1 MCRSLFGN
9 NTPHLPFVELIT
21 LCYRPI
27 FLAQIMLVLFVCC
40 SIFNDRCGPRFS
52 RQPAYYITFIS
63 PCQHFFSGFEK
74 IFYLSGGGI
83 TGEKNAP
90 EFGWNIL
97 RDQIPRNKF
106 RGSAELSGGVVLK
119 SVLLTKQ
126 TQNDIIDTN
135 KSRLSSPILFPSLT
149 D

>member
-1 MCRSLFGN
+1 MTVAGRVFRDSLHIISLSYPLV
-9 NTPHLPFVELIT
+9 NTFF
-21 LCYRPI
+21 R
-27 FLAQIMLVLFVCC
+27 VLKKF
-40 SIFNDRCGPRFS
+40 
-52 RQPAYYITFIS
+52 
-63 PCQHFFSGFEK
+63 
-74 IFYLSGGGI
+74 FYLSGGGI